1 MTKMINNNTMN
12 NEQNTENS
20 SSSFLEEVS
29 YKYLPYWPL
38 FIFSI
43 IIFFAGAWAYLSYTN
58 PVYSVSSTI
67 LINDQKK
74 GADENKIE
82 ESINLLTSNKVV
94 DNEIEVLRS
103 RKIMLD
109 VVDSLHLY
117 AQVFVQKKFSPPTSA
132 YTLSPVTIEVDDPE
146 KIVRTDS
153 IYFTYNPSGN
163 TVVIDSRSYPLN
175 QFVSTPYGN
184 LKFTKNKNHTK
195 STTNPL
201 YFSLIPP
208 VKAANSFLG
217 NLLVSSATKTSS
229 VINLYLTDEVP
240 QRGEDVLNTLM
251 NSYKNAAIEY
261 KNNLAKNTIA
271 FVDERLR
278 IVSGALGS
286 VEKQIQNYK
295 ANEGITDLGEQGR
308 MYLQN
313 VTENDQK
320 LAQVNLQLEVL
331 NQVERYVKS
340 KSNSTGI
347 VPSTLGINDPV
358 LNKLL
363 DNLYQ
368 LETEYDRLTK
378 TTGVN
383 NPLVQSVSVQIEKIR
398 PSILE
403 NIRNQRA
410 NLQAGLNN
418 LSSTNRTYNSTLHS
432 LPQKERELVNVSRE
446 QSVKNNVYSFLLQ
459 KKEETALAYASNIDN
474 SRVIASAQAG
484 GEPISPKKSIIYFV
498 SIVLAIAFSI
508 GIVLAKEMFTNK
520 VLFRSQI
527 EEYTSTPI
535 VGEIA
540 YFNEKKS
547 MFLKGQNNRVF
558 QEQFRQLR
566 AAAGLFSKTIE
577 KKKILIT
584 SSIPGEGKSLI
595 SSNLALSLSRSGK
608 KVVLLDM
615 DIRNPQFSKIFK
627 LNNSAGVAGFLE
639 EDIDPHK
646 IIERTEF
653 HNLFIIAA
661 GVTKANPTELLLN
674 GKIAELFQYL
684 EEEFDYIVIDTSPV
698 NPVTDAYILSDFCD
712 LTLYVVRHKYTPKTF
727 IKTLDETNKFKPL
740 KNLAIVFNGIKPRG
754 FIKGNFGYGYG
765 YGYENKYNEK
775 YLIS

>member
-1 MTKMINNNTMN
+1 MINNNTMN
-12 NEQNTENS
+12 NEQNTENTS
-20 SSSFLEEVS
+20 STFLEEVS

-38 FIFSI
+38 FLFSV
-43 IIFFAGAWAYLSYTN
+43 IIFLIGAWAYLSYTN
-58 PVYSVSSTI
+58 PVYGISSTI

-74 GADENKIE
+74 GADDNKIE

-103 RKIMLD
+103 RKLMLD

-117 AQVFVQKKFSPPTSA
+117 APIYVQKKFSPPTSA

-146 KIVRTDS
+146 KIIRTDS
-153 IYFTYNPSGN
+153 IYLNYNPSAN
-163 TVVIDSRSYPLN
+163 TVVIDSKAYPLD
-175 QFVSTPYGN
+175 QFVSTRYGN
-184 LKFTKNKNHTK
+184 LKFTKNNRFTK
-195 STTNPL
+195 ATTNPL
-201 YFSLIPP
+201 YFFLIPP
-208 VKAANSFLG
+208 VKVANSFLG
-217 NLLVSSATKTSS
+217 NLSVSSAGKTSS
-229 VINLYLTDEVP
+229 VIDLYITDEVP
-240 QRGEDVLNTLM
+240 QRGEDVLNALM
-251 NSYKNAAIEY
+251 DSYKNASIAY

-295 ANEGITDLGEQGR
+295 ANQRITDLGEQGR

-331 NQVERYVKS
+331 NQVEKYVQS
-340 KSNSTGI
+340 KNNSTGI

-368 LETEYDRLTK
+368 LETEYERLTK

-403 NIRNQRA
+403 NIRNQRL

-418 LSSTNRTYNSTLHS
+418 LSSTNRTYNSTLQS

-459 KKEETALAYASNIDN
+459 KREETALAYASDIDN
-474 SRVIASAQAG
+474 SRIIASAQAG
-484 GEPISPKKSIIYFV
+484 SEPIIPKKSIIYLV
-498 SIVLAIAFSI
+498 SIVLGLAFSI
-508 GIVLAKEMFTNK
+508 GIVWGKEMFTNK

-535 VGEIA
+535 VGEIS
-540 YFNEKKS
+540 YFNEKNS
-547 MFLKGQNNRVF
+547 LFLKGQNNRVF

-566 AAAGLFSKTIE
+566 AAAGLFSRTNE
-577 KKKILIT
+577 KKRILIT

-615 DIRNPQFSKIFK
+615 DIRNPQFSKMFK
-627 LNNSAGVAGFLE
+627 LNNSAGVADYLE

-646 IIERTEF
+646 IIERTQF
-653 HNLFIIAA
+653 HNLFIIPA

-674 GKIAELFQYL
+674 GKIAELLQSL
-684 EEEFDYIVIDTSPV
+684 EEEFDYIVMDTSPV
-698 NPVTDAYILSDFCD
+698 NPVADAYILSDFCD
-712 LTLYVVRHKYTPKTF
+712 LTLYVVRHKHTPKTF